1 MSGRRRVDIYC
12 PARCRYLLSGA
23 VSAWELFLRSAA
35 PRDPQRTGAAET
47 EMTATFRRGSATRCS
62 TKDDGAVS
70 CALYCIMSYLCRIL
84 LSNTSVHF
92 HFYSTLATAPVSSS
106 PVCAPLAG
114 DGARCGGDT
123 QPSYTCF
130 HCPATHC
137 LDQEHHTWVS
147 SPALPVSIRRNYG
160 QKLTL
165 SPGGVSTLSTPD
177 IHNMCA

>member
-1 MSGRRRVDIYC
+1 MCRV
-12 PARCRYLLSGA
+12 
-23 VSAWELFLRSAA
+23 
-35 PRDPQRTGAAET
+35 
-47 EMTATFRRGSATRCS
+47 
-62 TKDDGAVS
+62 
-70 CALYCIMSYLCRIL
+70 SYLCRIL

-137 LDQEHHTWVS
+137 LDQEHHTWVIS
-147 SPALPVSIRRNYG
+147 LALPVSIRRNYG

-165 SPGGVSTLSTPD
+165 SPGGVSRYPQHVCLTALNN
-177 IHNMCA
+177 IHRVHAELRRHISEHFTEPGDHNWRQIS